1 MAEKPS
7 LKKKLT
13 RISVYINQQAQEL
26 VKPQL
31 QNIEDGKLMGHF
43 TTLTEENRTNM
54 KEVVSGLKKN
64 IKLQEGLIEHGRV
77 LSTTFQTYSQSL
89 LKYVEPFHPF
99 AKCLEDAGKFQNQ
112 MEKIREAT
120 LRSLKENIVEVMDTF
135 IQNDIAEA
143 QNAKKRFEKVQL
155 NYDSAISK
163 TKAAKTK
170 KNPNITK
177 IQEAEQEE
185 KNAKAAFEGAEKDC
199 LDALR
204 QNARN
209 TDLIFTL
216 KLLQYFDAHMQF
228 FKDGIAYLE
237 SISPN
242 IEKYRKSI
250 NTLMSNKIQ
259 PTTAASRQ
267 FDSKVF
273 KCTLVELSQREGRKI
288 PRIVAKSCQFLED
301 TATDVQG
308 LLRVSAVKDD
318 VEALKNEID
327 RYGDADYSRAES
339 PHVIGGV
346 LKLFLRQL
354 PDPLLTTAKYSAFI
368 KAGKLQDNEERISEF
383 KKLLSE
389 LPECHYLT
397 FQRMIKLCVKL
408 DEKREVNKMTAYNIS
423 TVLGPNLLYGT
434 DMNPITMVQ
443 EMEVANGVIT
453 MIIENY
459 DKIFATP
466 LPEETVAEL
475 SIDVEAIK
483 AREASERVA
492 PVSARG
498 TRSAPTTPDAN
509 LSRSADA
516 DGIKASKNPRKELK
530 RNMTISEA
538 PSKSRPA
545 AADLFA
551 EERNRTNSI
560 GATPLTL
567 NGIKEATESPP
578 SSPTSSSPLS
588 ARSQMKRQASL
599 RVVKTRTLKDSS
611 PRSPLS
617 PTGTMPEDEEVGL
630 ESGSTTPHSESGTET
645 TTRPTDT
652 PLSPIKSTQSESSI
666 SPAGAN
672 APPVPPRGAK
682 PTPPPRNNLFANN
695 GQTASPPSSV
705 NSVASDEKSD
715 ESSVS
720 SQEQPSSL
728 TRLTVPSMATISTSS
743 QRRTSVNLDDIE
755 AQVVALNSRKS
766 LDLSIVLAWLKNVTT
781 ESVAPLVDDA
791 NLTEISNSVTKL
803 ALASMANQFG
813 TFELSLLEDA
823 LKDVAKGCTAL
834 FAQVKSVIQSAA
846 DSTKEPLIKSV
857 KTVQTDLKNVVGG
870 IKDLKLDSQS
880 VDNKAKLVAAIAGLA
895 ISLNDFETALENSLL
910 IKLDEQIDS
919 SIQAAAAA
927 AASILRATFSKTLED
942 LSNLKSQLDKTI
954 AKLLRLVKLKSSLL
968 RSDKAH
974 EEQVAMCKKV
984 LATVVLL
991 EGLAQ
996 NVADDKIEADTN
1008 AQVTNAARTLVDLFK
1023 KLQNLLKTTTED
1035 SLDQI
1040 SQSLR
1045 SMTANEAL
1053 AAIATGPN
1061 LRSALTRLGSEAL
1074 LWLDDKTRPKQHN
1087 ALEACVSL
1095 IEGTMREVLP
1105 EVKKKLE
1112 SSNLEPSEIESKLAA
1127 LNAMMVLFVRL
1138 RFKTCCS
1145 ATQDN
1150 TEQLPVIIHAVARIV
1165 LLVKECLA

>member
-1 MAEKPS
+1 VAFCHFSRGAVDVSCDYAVRRGITLVPLRTARAAEK
-7 LKKKLT
+7 
-13 RISVYINQQAQEL
+13 E
-26 VKPQL
+26 
-31 QNIEDGKLMGHF
+31 
-43 TTLTEENRTNM
+43 
-54 KEVVSGLKKN
+54 
-64 IKLQEGLIEHGRV
+64 
-77 LSTTFQTYSQSL
+77 
-89 LKYVEPFHPF
+89 
-99 AKCLEDAGKFQNQ
+99 
-112 MEKIREAT
+112 
-120 LRSLKENIVEVMDTF
+120 
-135 IQNDIAEA
+135 
-143 QNAKKRFEKVQL
+143 
-155 NYDSAISK
+155 
-163 TKAAKTK
+163 
-170 KNPNITK
+170 
-177 IQEAEQEE
+177 
-185 KNAKAAFEGAEKDC
+185 C
-199 LDALR
+199 LDVLR

-228 FKDGIAYLE
+228 FKDGISFLE
-237 SISPN
+237 SMSPN

-273 KCTLVELSQREGRKI
+273 KCSLVDLAQREGRKI

-301 TATDVQG
+301 TATETQG
-308 LLRVSAVKDD
+308 LLRVSAIKDD
-318 VEALKNEID
+318 VEAFKSEID

-339 PHVIGGV
+339 PHVVGGV

-368 KAGKLQDNEERISEF
+368 KAGKLQDNDERINEF

-397 FQRMIKLCVKL
+397 FQRVMALCVKI

-466 LPEETVAEL
+466 LPQETVAEL

-492 PVSARG
+492 PASARG

-509 LSRSADA
+509 LSRSSDA
-516 DGIKASKNPRKELK
+516 EGIKAAKSSRKELK

-560 GATPLTL
+560 GSSPLTL
-567 NGIKEATESPP
+567 NGIKESSESPP
-578 SSPTSSSPLS
+578 SSPNSSSPLS

-599 RVVKTRTLKDSS
+599 RVVKTRTLKDAS

-617 PTGTMPEDEEVGL
+617 PHGTVPEDEEVVP
-630 ESGSTTPHSESGTET
+630 ESGSTTPHSESGADTKSAEQPVSPKPSLSDSGNLT
-645 TTRPTDT
+645 TN
-652 PLSPIKSTQSESSI
+652 
-666 SPAGAN
+666 G
-672 APPVPPRGAK
+672 PPVPPRTK
-682 PTPPPRNNLFANN
+682 SNPPSRTNLFAQSTSSPT
-695 GQTASPPSSV
+695 QTASPPSSV
-705 NSVASDEKSD
+705 TSVSASDEKSD
-715 ESSVS
+715 ESSMS

-728 TRLTVPSMATISTSS
+728 TRLVVPSLPTTSTPSH
-743 QRRTSVNLDDIE
+743 RRTSVNLDEIE
-755 AQVVALNSRKS
+755 AEVVALNSRKS

-781 ESVAPLVDDA
+781 ESVAPLLDEA
-791 NLTEISNSVTKL
+791 NLTEISNAVTKL
-803 ALASMANQFG
+803 ALASMAQQFG

-823 LKDVAKGCTAL
+823 LKDVAKGCTTL
-834 FAQVKSVIQSAA
+834 FAQVKGVIQTAA
-846 DSTKEPLIKSV
+846 DSSKEPLIKAV

-870 IKDLKLDSQS
+870 IKDLKLASQS
-880 VDNKAKLVAAIAGLA
+880 IDNKAKLVASIAALS
-895 ISLNDFETALENSLL
+895 ISLNDFETALESSLL
-910 IKLDEQIDS
+910 VKLDEQIDS

-974 EEQVAMCKKV
+974 EEQVGMCQNV

-996 NVADDKIEADTN
+996 NVADDKIESDTN
-1008 AQVTNAARTLVDLFK
+1008 TQVTNAARTLVDLFK
-1023 KLQNLLKTTTED
+1023 KLQLLLKSTTED
-1035 SLDQI
+1035 SLEQV

-1045 SMTANEAL
+1045 TLTANDAL
-1053 AAIATGPN
+1053 ASIATSPN
-1061 LRSALTRLGSEAL
+1061 LRSALTRVGNEAL
-1074 LWLDDKTRPKQHN
+1074 LWLDENTRPKQSN

-1112 SSNLEPSEIESKLAA
+1112 TSNLDSAAMESKLAA

-1165 LLVKECLA
+1165 LLVKECFAQP